1 LADCQDPSVFEQFA
15 VQKII
20 DFKWALTE
28 KYTIRRLFYP
38 YLIFMATYLLYM
50 NWFYLVR
57 NEPGYAV
64 VNYGFIGALGFF
76 CQYFFIL
83 EMKQLRNEGISYL
96 SSVWNYLDLIPPI
109 ALSIFLPMELFGFF
123 NYQAD
128 VDMYIARQRM
138 ADLIGDGS
146 NPITVD
152 DPTVTIRSIEG
163 VLQSIM
169 SLIIWLKLL
178 YFLRINKN
186 FG

>member
-1 LADCQDPSVFEQFA
+1 
-15 VQKII
+15 
-20 DFKWALTE
+20 
-28 KYTIRRLFYP
+28 
-38 YLIFMATYLLYM
+38 
-50 NWFYLVR
+50 
-57 NEPGYAV
+57 
-64 VNYGFIGALGFF
+64 
-76 CQYFFIL
+76 
-83 EMKQLRNEGISYL
+83 
-96 SSVWNYLDLIPPI
+96 VWNYLDLIPPI

-146 NPITVD
+146 NPMTVE